1 MSLLVTSPHTPSP
14 ASAHCPERR
23 TQPEERQPSR
33 PCRLPKNFSTHQRRP
48 TARKRRGPKK
58 RKINEKIKREPEAHR
73 RARLASR
80 GTSRAAWETRAT
92 QRQRMCVGLRKR
104 FLRKE
109 ETVTGSST
117 RESPHPSIRWRKTSS
132 EGRHATPRRK
142 TSGAEFF
149 VGINQKTCARGQA
162 MGGALPRDNE
172 PDHNQRRC

>member
-23 TQPEERQPSR
+23 TEPEE

-58 RKINEKIKREPEAHR
+58 RKINEKIKENPRLTGA
-73 RARLASR
+73 RAWRVEEQA
-80 GTSRAAWETRAT
+80 GPPGKHE
-92 QRQRMCVGLRKR
+92 QHRMCVGLRKR

-149 VGINQKTCARGQA
+149 VGINQKTCAQGQA